1 MPKKDVNI
9 KKLFYSWTK
18 FEILLLVISIIS
30 VGVTGILCNSSI
42 LTQLCSITG
51 ILCAITQAKGKVISQ
66 FIGLVIVVLY
76 SILSF
81 QNKFYGEVI
90 IYIFIMLPLFI
101 SGIISWIKNLN
112 KETNTVN
119 ENTLHK
125 KEWIILT
132 IVSIVLFVILY
143 YLLKYFNTNQLL
155 VSTLSL
161 VTSLFATYLVARRS
175 KYGFLFYIG
184 NDIILF
190 ILWGGQIIKGDFALI
205 PILVNPIINFIN
217 DSYAWQSWNKRE
229 KREENKNEN

>member
-9 KKLFYSWTK
+9 KKLFYNWTK

-119 ENTLHK
+119 KNTLHK
-125 KEWIILT
+125 NEWIILT
-132 IVSIVLFVILY
+132 IVSIILFVILY

-217 DSYAWQSWNKRE
+217 DSYAWKSWNKRE
-229 KREENKNEN
+229 KEGGK

>member
-1 MPKKDVNI
+1 ML
-9 KKLFYSWTK
+9 KKLFYDWTK
-18 FEILLLVISIIS
+18 FEITLLVISLIS
-30 VGVTGILCNSSI
+30 VGITGIICNSSL
-42 LTQLCSITG
+42 LTIICSIAG
-51 ILCAITQAKGKVISQ
+51 ILCALTQAKGKVISQ
-66 FIGLVIVVLY
+66 FIGLLIVVLY

-90 IYIFIMLPLFI
+90 IYVFIMFPLFI

-112 KETNTVN
+112 KETNTVT
-119 ENTLHK
+119 ENKLHK
-125 KEWIILT
+125 KEWIVLT
-132 IVSIVLFVILY
+132 IISIVLFVLLY
-143 YLLKYFNTNQLL
+143 YLLKYFNTSQLL

-161 VTSLFATYLVARRS
+161 VTSLFATYLVSRRS

-190 ILWGGQIIKGDFALI
+190 ILWGGQVVKGNFALI

-217 DSYAWQSWNKRE
+217 DSYAWKSWNKRE

>member
-9 KKLFYSWTK
+9 KKLFYNWTK

-90 IYIFIMLPLFI
+90 IYVFIMFPLFI

-119 ENTLHK
+119 ENKLHK

-217 DSYAWQSWNKRE
+217 DSYAWKSWNKRE
-229 KREENKNEN
+229 KEGGK

>member
-1 MPKKDVNI
+1 MKI
-9 KKLFYSWTK
+9 LKKLFYDWTK
-18 FEILLLVISIIS
+18 FEITLLVISLIS
-30 VGVTGILCNSSI
+30 VGITGIICNSSL
-42 LTQLCSITG
+42 LTIICSIAG
-51 ILCAITQAKGKVISQ
+51 ILCALTQAKGKVISQ
-66 FIGLVIVVLY
+66 FIGLLIVVLY

-90 IYIFIMLPLFI
+90 IYVFIMFPLFI

-119 ENTLHK
+119 ENKLHK
-125 KEWIILT
+125 KEWILLT
-132 IVSIVLFVILY
+132 IISIVLFVLLY
-143 YLLKYFNTNQLL
+143 YLLKYFNTSQLL

-161 VTSLFATYLVARRS
+161 VTSLFATYLVTRRS

-217 DSYAWQSWNKRE
+217 DSYAWKSWNKRE
-229 KREENKNEN
+229 KEGGK

>member
-1 MPKKDVNI
+1 MKKIFKD
-9 KKLFYSWTK
+9 WTK

-217 DSYAWQSWNKRE
+217 DSYAWKSWNKRE
-229 KREENKNEN
+229 KEGGK

>member
-1 MPKKDVNI
+1 ML
-9 KKLFYSWTK
+9 KKLFYDWTK
-18 FEILLLVISIIS
+18 FEITLLVISLIS
-30 VGVTGILCNSSI
+30 VGITGIICNSSL
-42 LTQLCSITG
+42 LTIICSIAG
-51 ILCAITQAKGKVISQ
+51 ILCALTQAKGKVISQ
-66 FIGLVIVVLY
+66 FIGLLIVVLY

-90 IYIFIMLPLFI
+90 IYVFIMFPLFI

-119 ENTLHK
+119 ENKLHK
-125 KEWIILT
+125 KEWILLT
-132 IVSIVLFVILY
+132 IISIVLFVLLY
-143 YLLKYFNTNQLL
+143 YLLKYFNTSQLL

-161 VTSLFATYLVARRS
+161 VTSLFATYLVSRRS

-190 ILWGGQIIKGDFALI
+190 ILWGGQVVKGNFALI

-217 DSYAWQSWNKRE
+217 DSYAWKSWNKRE

>member
-9 KKLFYSWTK
+9 KKLFYNWTK

-229 KREENKNEN
+229 KEGGK

>member
-9 KKLFYSWTK
+9 KKLFYNWTK

-66 FIGLVIVVLY
+66 FIGLVIVILY

-90 IYIFIMLPLFI
+90 IYMFIMLPLFI

-132 IVSIVLFVILY
+132 IVSIILFVILY

-161 VTSLFATYLVARRS
+161 ITSLFATYLVARRS

-190 ILWGGQIIKGDFALI
+190 ILWGGQIIKGNFALI

-217 DSYAWQSWNKRE
+217 DSYAWKSWNKRE
-229 KREENKNEN
+229 KEGGK